1 MIYTLENLKIMS
13 EKIIYPLASSSWD
26 HEEIEAIHEVIDS
39 DIYTMNKR
47 VRKFEQEYADFFGH
61 KNAVMCNSG
70 SSANL
75 LMLALLKL
83 KYKLDGDIIVPAVGW
98 STSYFP
104 VNQYGFKLNF
114 VDVSAETYNI
124 DVNKI
129 EEAITEKTCAILCIN
144 LLGNPCD
151 FDEINKIA
159 SRHKLVVI
167 EDNCESMGAKYNG
180 KYTGSHGLIGTQ
192 SFFFSHHMT
201 TMEGGM
207 VVVEDDE
214 DANWLRSLRAHGWC
228 RDLTDDNKLFTKT
241 GGWKDNFTFVLPG
254 YALRPL
260 EFSGAIGSAQLKKW
274 PSMMDKRLQ
283 NKEYFF
289 EKFDNQS
296 WIRLQ
301 KECQDSSWFCFGCVM
316 QGPLKGKRDEVVSA
330 MSEAGIQSRPLASG
344 NWLVQPVVK
353 MMDYTAKGT
362 YEAAEDIEANG
373 FFVGNGTTDLRKGI
387 DKMYETISRML

>member
-1 MIYTLENLKIMS
+1 MS
-13 EKIIYPLASSSWD
+13 EKKIIYPLASSSWD

-39 DIYTMNKR
+39 DIFTMNTR

-114 VDVSAETYNI
+114 VDVSTETYNI

-129 EEAITEKTCAILCIN
+129 EEAITEESCAILCIN
-144 LLGNPCD
+144 LLGNPCE

-159 SRHKLVVI
+159 SRHELVVI

-228 RDLTDDNKLFTKT
+228 RDLTDDNKLFKKT

-330 MSEAGIQSRPLASG
+330 MSKAGIQSRPLASG

>member
-1 MIYTLENLKIMS
+1 MS
-13 EKIIYPLASSSWD
+13 EKKIIYPLASSSWD

-39 DIYTMNKR
+39 DIFTMNTR

-114 VDVSAETYNI
+114 VDVSTETYNI

-129 EEAITEKTCAILCIN
+129 EEAITEKSCAILCIN
-144 LLGNPCD
+144 LLGNPCE

-159 SRHKLVVI
+159 SRHELVVI

-228 RDLTDDNKLFTKT
+228 RDLTDDNKLFKKT

-330 MSEAGIQSRPLASG
+330 MSKAGIQSRPLASG

>member
-1 MIYTLENLKIMS
+1 
-13 EKIIYPLASSSWD
+13 
-26 HEEIEAIHEVIDS
+26 
-39 DIYTMNKR
+39 
-47 VRKFEQEYADFFGH
+47 
-61 KNAVMCNSG
+61 MCNSG

-114 VDVSAETYNI
+114 VDVSTETYNI

-129 EEAITEKTCAILCIN
+129 EEAITEKSCAILCIN
-144 LLGNPCD
+144 LLGNPCE

-159 SRHKLVVI
+159 SRHELVVI

-228 RDLTDDNKLFTKT
+228 RDLTDDNKLFKKT

-330 MSEAGIQSRPLASG
+330 MSKAGIQSRPLASG

>member
-1 MIYTLENLKIMS
+1 MNNN
-13 EKIIYPLASSSWD
+13 KIIYPLATSSWD
-26 HEEIEAIHEVIDS
+26 QDEIDAIHEVIDS
-39 DIYTMNKR
+39 DMFTMNKR
-47 VRKFEQEYADFFGH
+47 VKQFENEYADFFGH
-61 KNAVMCNSG
+61 KHAVMCNSG

-75 LMLALLKL
+75 LMLALLRL
-83 KYKLDGDIIVPAVGW
+83 KYKLEGDIIVPAVGW

-104 VNQYGFKLNF
+104 VNQYGFTLNF
-114 VDVSAETYNI
+114 VDVSSETFNI
-124 DVNKI
+124 DVKKI
-129 EEAITEKTCAILCIN
+129 EEAITPKTCAILCIN

-159 SRHKLVVI
+159 HKHNLVVV
-167 EDNCESMGAKYNG
+167 EDNCESMGAKYNN

-228 RDLTDDNKLFTKT
+228 RELPDNNQLFKKT

-254 YALRPL
+254 YAIRPL

-274 PSMMDKRLQ
+274 NYMMEKRLE

-289 EKFDNQS
+289 NKFKNVS

-301 KECQDSSWFCFGCVM
+301 KKCQESSWFCFGCVM
-316 QGPLKGKRDEVVSA
+316 DGPLKGKRDQVVQA
-330 MSEAGIQSRPLASG
+330 MLQEGIQSRPLASG
-344 NWLVQPVVK
+344 NWLVQPVMK
-353 MMDYTAKGT
+353 MMDYYANGEYTS
-362 YEAAEDIEANG
+362 AEDIEENG
-373 FFVGNGTTDLRKGI
+373 FFVGNGTTDIKKGI
-387 DKMYETISRML
+387 DKMYETIVKIL